1 MAEIGVPV
9 RRRVLVPETEP
20 AEPSPYPREPK
31 PKPIEQPA
39 SEPEKVPA

>member
-31 PKPIEQPA
+31 PIEQPA
-39 SEPEKVPA
+39 SEPERVPA